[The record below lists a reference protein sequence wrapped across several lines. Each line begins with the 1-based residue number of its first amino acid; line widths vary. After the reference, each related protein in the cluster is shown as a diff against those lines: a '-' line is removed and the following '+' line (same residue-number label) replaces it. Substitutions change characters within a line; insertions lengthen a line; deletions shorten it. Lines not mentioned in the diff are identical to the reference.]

1 MREKPLKFTSWEV
14 VKRPLV
20 ACISFAILIGIITSS
35 FYYKEVNRERE
46 NFKDKAERNVH
57 MLREIVT
64 THFES
69 IVSDLLI
76 ISESKVLKEFID
88 LNNETNRSALAKEFL
103 LYSKQKGLY
112 DQIRFINEKGM
123 EVVRVN
129 FNDGEPY
136 IVPEDELQD
145 KGKRY
150 YFRDTFGLD
159 HGEAFVSP
167 FDLNIEHGKI
177 EQPLKPMI
185 RLGVPV
191 LDSHGEK
198 RGIVLLNYLGADVLE
213 HFEWVAITAAEE
225 VMLLNSD
232 GFWLK
237 GPRREEEWGFM
248 YEDKTNLTFSNAF
261 PGAWQ
266 QITENDSGKFNNIDG
281 LFIFTTF
288 TTIYPL
294 SENMKSSTG
303 SRRAFEPSKA
313 YVKSKEFNWKIVSR
327 VTPATL
333 YENPKRLLDKL
344 FLWDGVFFVIF
355 IVGSWLLAYAS
366 AKRKRAEEQAH
377 KFSHA
382 IEQSPCTIIITDSN
396 GNIEYVNPK
405 FTQLTGYTFE
415 EAIGKNPRILKSGKT
430 SPEEYECLWKIIT
443 SGGEWRGEF
452 CNKKKNGKIYWEFAY
467 ISSIKNSEGVITHF
481 IAVKEDISERK
492 KAEVALRKSRDELE
506 IKVEERTQEIAK
518 ANEKLKATNQQLQAS
533 EQQLK
538 ASNQQLRAGEQQ
550 LKASNQQLRASE
562 QQLRASNQQL
572 RANEQQ
578 LRTEIA
584 ERKKLEE
591 VDKKHLYE
599 LEVFYK
605 ANIGREE
612 RIVELKKRIK
622 EMEDG

>member
-1 MREKPLKFTSWEV
+1 
-14 VKRPLV
+14 
-20 ACISFAILIGIITSS
+20 
-35 FYYKEVNRERE
+35 
-46 NFKDKAERNVH
+46 
-57 MLREIVT
+57 
-64 THFES
+64 
-69 IVSDLLI
+69 
-76 ISESKVLKEFID
+76 
-88 LNNETNRSALAKEFL
+88 
-103 LYSKQKGLY
+103 
-112 DQIRFINEKGM
+112 
-123 EVVRVN
+123 
-129 FNDGEPY
+129 
-136 IVPEDELQD
+136 
-145 KGKRY
+145 
-150 YFRDTFGLD
+150 
-159 HGEAFVSP
+159 
-167 FDLNIEHGKI
+167 
-177 EQPLKPMI
+177 
-185 RLGVPV
+185 
-191 LDSHGEK
+191 
-198 RGIVLLNYLGADVLE
+198 
-213 HFEWVAITAAEE
+213 
-225 VMLLNSD
+225 MLLNSD

-266 QITENDSGKFNNIDG
+266 QITENGSGQFNNIDG

-333 YENPKRLLDKL
+333 YENPKRLLNKL

-366 AKRKRAEEQAH
+366 AKRK
-377 KFSHA
+377 
-382 IEQSPCTIIITDSN
+382 
-396 GNIEYVNPK
+396 
-405 FTQLTGYTFE
+405 
-415 EAIGKNPRILKSGKT
+415 
-430 SPEEYECLWKIIT
+430 
-443 SGGEWRGEF
+443 
-452 CNKKKNGKIYWEFAY
+452 
-467 ISSIKNSEGVITHF
+467 
-481 IAVKEDISERK
+481 
-492 KAEVALRKSRDELE
+492 KAEMALRKSRDELE

-584 ERKKLEE
+584 ERKKMEE
-591 VDKKHLYE
+591 VDKKHLHE
-599 LEVFYK
+599 LEIFYK